1 MHEEKGGP
9 RARGREARAMP
20 TILHLPGDVLARL
33 AYKYDVEGFPDGLV
47 PNTEQAE
54 VCMLVCKS
62 WRDALAQ
69 PMSKW
74 MRMRLIWSKQQV
86 RLLQTLQMQSLRGPF
101 AALKAY
107 GRDAVLAEENQ
118 QRANAMI
125 AELPRILGAIQE
137 TIKFLEKT
145 NEKLVWHGLRLSDSL
160 VVDLLCEVGKLEL
173 DFLEFRKYFLPEAEE
188 AEERVELA
196 DLFE

>member
-1 MHEEKGGP
+1 
-9 RARGREARAMP
+9 MP
-20 TILHLPGDVLARL
+20 TILHLPSDVLARL
-33 AYKYDVEGFPDGLV
+33 AYKYDAEGFPDGVV

-54 VCMLVCKS
+54 VCMLVCKA

-69 PMSKW
+69 PMSRW
-74 MRMRLIWSKQQV
+74 MRMRLIWSKQKV

-137 TIKFLEKT
+137 TLKFLEKT
-145 NEKLVWHGLRLSDSL
+145 NEKLVWGGVRVGDSL
-160 VVDLLCEVGKLEL
+160 VVDLLCELGTLER
-173 DFLEFRKYFLPEAEE
+173 DFVEYRRYFLPEEQE
-188 AEERVELA
+188 AEERVEITQM
-196 DLFE
+196 FQE

>member
-1 MHEEKGGP
+1 
-9 RARGREARAMP
+9 MP
-20 TILHLPGDVLARL
+20 TILHLPSDVLARL
-33 AYKYDVEGFPDGLV
+33 AYKYDAKGFPDGVV

-69 PMSKW
+69 PMRKW
-74 MRMRLIWSKQQV
+74 MRMRLIWSKQKV

-145 NEKLVWHGLRLSDSL
+145 NEKLVWGGVRVGDSL
-160 VVDLLCEVGKLEL
+160 VVDLLCELGTLER
-173 DFLEFRKYFLPEAEE
+173 DFLEYRRYFLPEEQE
-188 AEERVELA
+188 AEERVEITQM
-196 DLFE
+196 FQE